1 MDSRWKGLRAALQ
14 SGLMRILLVNDDGI
28 EAPGL
33 AALQQACE
41 SITGVSRDELYIV
54 APDGEASQIG
64 HRVTTAEPLHVSE
77 RGERRFAVSGTP
89 ADCTRL
95 ALAALL
101 PFRPDLVLSGINAGG
116 NLGHDLVIS
125 GTVAA
130 AREAA
135 YLGIP
140 AIAVSHYMKAEFK
153 LCWET
158 AADRTARVL
167 DQLLQDS
174 FEDGEYLN
182 INLPHLA
189 PSAAEPE
196 VVESRAERSPLP
208 VSYETAGGQV
218 YRYTGSYADRP
229 ISAHDSDVAICF
241 GGDIS
246 LSRLRV

>member
-1 MDSRWKGLRAALQ
+1 
-14 SGLMRILLVNDDGI
+14 MRILLINDDGI
-28 EAPGL
+28 DAPGL
-33 AALQQACE
+33 AALQRACE
-41 SITGVSRDELYIV
+41 SIAAVNNDELYIV

-95 ALAALL
+95 ALTALL

-135 YLGIP
+135 YLGVP
-140 AIAVSHYMKAEFK
+140 AIAVSHYMKADFK
-153 LCWET
+153 LCWDT
-158 AADRTARVL
+158 AAGRTARAL
-167 DQLLQDS
+167 EALLPTDFQ
-174 FEDGEYLN
+174 DGEYLN
-182 INLPHLA
+182 INLPHIA
-189 PSAAEPE
+189 PDAAEPE
-196 VVESRAERSPLP
+196 VVEAHAERSPLL
-208 VSYETAGGQV
+208 VSYEVTGENG
-218 YRYTGSYADRP
+218 YRYTGRYADRP
-229 ISAHDSDVAICF
+229 ISAPDSDVAVCF
-241 GGDIS
+241 GGNIS